1 MTHCPPKCT
10 ESRYDNLGGGGGGG
24 PATNGEWRRFLLVGA
39 DSEGGTSTAATTY
52 SSLTE
57 SAASTVWEMP
67 DYTATPF
74 TTPAGTGAAIGRTF
88 VRPLVDAAG
97 NAVDYGNPFQLRTMM
112 ELINVTVSTG
122 NASDWGSTGEVEPVM
137 CMGLTAES
145 DANNVPTNDFLAQAW
160 SSENNNQPL
169 NSKVGWNKGPI
180 SGSTRT
186 AYVNNSI
193 AFTNVFPTYY
203 YGDFSFGPDFTN
215 NCQNSSVRIR
225 GWQETGGVQT
235 AAGPNSWTQGNI
247 PANTDQVSNADV
259 PLQLFVSFSPRN
271 TGGTLINQRNNAQV
285 TVTFRW
291 WYMLNYISGGW
302 TP

>member
-1 MTHCPPKCT
+1 MGHCKSPCT
-10 ESRYDNLGGGGGGG
+10 ESRYDDLGGSGGGGG
-24 PATNGEWRRFLLVGA
+24 ATNGTWRRFLLVGA
-39 DSEGGTSTAATTY
+39 DSEGGTSTAATVY

-57 SAASTVWEMP
+57 SATSTVWQMP
-67 DYTATPF
+67 NYTATPF

-97 NAVDYGNPFQLRTMM
+97 NAVDYANPFQLRTML

-122 NASDWGSTGEVEPVM
+122 NASDWGGTGEVEPVM
-137 CMGLTAES
+137 CLGLTAQTN
-145 DANNVPTNDFLAQAW
+145 ANNVPTNDFLAQAW

-186 AYVNNSI
+186 AYINNALTPVN
-193 AFTNVFPTYY
+193 TFPTFY
-203 YGDFSFGPDFTN
+203 YGDYSFGPDFTN
-215 NCQNSSVRIR
+215 NNLNSSLRVRA
-225 GWQETGGVQT
+225 WQTTGGVQT
-235 AAGPNSWTQGNI
+235 GIGPNGWSSGTI

-259 PLQLFVSFSPRN
+259 PLQLFCSISPRN
-271 TGGTLINQRNNAQV
+271 VGGTLINARNNAQV

-291 WYMLNYISGGW
+291 WYMVNYITGGW